1 MAEAFGRAGQVK
13 ITGGNDPV
21 ELIGLAE
28 FLRAASKE
36 DKNFNIEMR
45 KAAAIVAQNLLDK
58 AKAEAATV
66 NRSRQATE
74 VMKGLKVKRN
84 DRIPSIY
91 LADKSSFVSKSF
103 PNRRRGKRGGKKVTR
118 GDVFFGAE
126 FGGGKYGKGNSTSAG
141 ARSWS
146 VKDGKAVDGY
156 RKGGGHTSQFL
167 RHRGRTG
174 YFFWPTVRKE
184 KQNIANEY
192 LKAIQNVL
200 DRLSDDRA
208 AVAKARSE
216 AGGVWNM
223 TDSGMVFVKD

>member
-45 KAAAIVAQNLLDK
+45 KAAAVVAQNLLDK
-58 AKAEAATV
+58 AKAEASTV

-126 FGGGKYGKGNSTSAG
+126 CGGGKYGKGNSTSAG

-192 LKAIQNVL
+192 LSAIQKVL